1 MKCDF
6 YQLGINSG
14 FNYIYSIMDSD
25 VIWVDVSRLN
35 YIEFVHN
42 VEIFFPIAK
51 FATTSEFIA
60 NMYTILQKK
69 SFIMKQSIFLIIKS
83 Q

>member
-35 YIEFVHN
+35 YIEFVNN
-42 VEIFFPIAK
+42 VEIFLSYSKICNNF
-51 FATTSEFIA
+51 
-60 NMYTILQKK
+60 
-69 SFIMKQSIFLIIKS
+69 
-83 Q
+83 